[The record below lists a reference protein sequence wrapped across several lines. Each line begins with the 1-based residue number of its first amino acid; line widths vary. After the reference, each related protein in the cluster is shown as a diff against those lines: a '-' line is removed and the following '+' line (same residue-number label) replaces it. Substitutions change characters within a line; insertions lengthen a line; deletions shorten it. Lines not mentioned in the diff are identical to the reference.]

1 MTILSRAGGRAVA
14 AAGAAVLG
22 ALAVQ
27 TPAFAAEAL
36 PAGSA
41 APTSATRA
49 PGAALQPLDTK
60 AALGTLTKTTGTALR
75 PVTDLRLDPWANSGA
90 DPLTNGVAVQP
101 KTPNGATRPLS
112 TLPLTAPLSGGGGL
126 KDLPVLGQ
134 LFGLLR
140 G

>member
-1 MTILSRAGGRAVA
+1 MKILSRAGGRAVA

-27 TPAFAAEAL
+27 TPATAAEA
-36 PAGSA
+36 PAGA
-41 APTSATRA
+41 ARSVRA

-60 AALGTLTKTTGTALR
+60 AAFGTLARTTGTALR
-75 PVTDLRLDPWANSGA
+75 PVTDLRLDPWANSSA
-90 DPLTNGVAVQP
+90 DPLTNGVSVQP
-101 KTPNGATRPLS
+101 KTPSGTARPLS

-126 KDLPVLGQ
+126 KDVPVLGQ
-134 LFGLLR
+134 VIGLLR